1 MLKEY
6 LEKTYGYNEPIF
18 LNEIQLDGINDN
30 ALRQSFKRMVKSGN
44 LIRYDNGIYYLPKA
58 SRLLNKSYLDPL
70 KVIIRKYIKNNTDIY
85 GFFSGATLANQL
97 GITTQMP
104 AVMEIITNK
113 EATNGRIVTIGSQT
127 IRVKRPLLPI
137 TKENAD
143 LLQFLDTVMQYEK
156 YSELS
161 NESAIELLKQ
171 YVNTKQ
177 FTRSQLQK
185 AAPALTGAVA
195 KKLITGGII
204 YVFAP

>member
-1 MLKEY
+1 
-6 LEKTYGYNEPIF
+6 
-18 LNEIQLDGINDN
+18 
-30 ALRQSFKRMVKSGN
+30 MVKSGN

-127 IRVKRPLLPI
+127 IRVKHPQLPI

-143 LLQFLDTVMQYEK
+143 LLQFLDAVMQYEK

-204 YVFAP
+204 YEFAP